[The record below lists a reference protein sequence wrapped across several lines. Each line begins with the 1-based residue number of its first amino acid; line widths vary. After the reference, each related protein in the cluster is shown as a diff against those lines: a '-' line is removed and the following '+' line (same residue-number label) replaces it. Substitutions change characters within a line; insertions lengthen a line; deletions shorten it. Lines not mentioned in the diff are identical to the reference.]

1 MKQGRRRP
9 GGGLGLRHMALFG
22 LLGGLTFGLKLALAP
37 VPNVE
42 PVSLLV
48 MLFAAVFGLLCAP
61 VCLLSGGPALALSW
75 WLAGLPYDVI
85 HGGSNFI
92 LAIGLFCP
100 LRRLLEGLY
109 RRAD

>member
-42 PVSLLV
+42 PGALLV
-48 MLFAAVFGLLCAP
+48 MLFAAVFGRR
-61 VCLLSGGPALALSW
+61 
-75 WLAGLPYDVI
+75 GLW
-85 HGGSNFI
+85 
-92 LAIGLFCP
+92 P
-100 LRRLLEGLY
+100 LWVYGLLELSLY
-109 RRAD
+109 GV